1 LGADRLSYGITGLD
15 LTVYRRY
22 VEGYT
27 GENNPDGQRDH
38 GARASH
44 QYWTGRGFS
53 THNNASLQHVQGFS
67 PARSREEAGAADAGV
82 RGGKLLWIQ
91 WQARGPGSL
100 LSASVG

>member
-53 THNNASLQHVQGFS
+53 THNNASLQHVQAPRQGLVRR
-67 PARSREEAGAADAGV
+67 PAPQMLV
-82 RGGKLLWIQ
+82 
-91 WQARGPGSL
+91 
-100 LSASVG
+100 